1 MTNRHSESHRHHSR
15 LPFGMRLRVVAVIA
29 AVAAMTAGCSSGA
42 GRHQGT
48 SQAVTPPRPAPRS
61 GPPPLLAVHF
71 DKGKYPLLG
80 SRQADL
86 AKAAEAF
93 NTVLVSY
100 GDDQLVQQA
109 RDRGLKVYLG
119 FDEHQEFAA
128 GKDIT
133 ADVQGLVR
141 FASAHRDQIAGIRVA
156 DRVNQGLTPEQTL
169 GYLRATGG
177 VLHQQLP
184 GVPVVVDLSDWQL
197 TCDLPGQD
205 PCGKLR
211 QPDYRYQT
219 NANLLRIYHSGDV
232 DGFML
237 ADGLARDDVDCGGCT
252 AQASDAT
259 AQTTAWRKAR
269 ALFPRPFLLFARVAP
284 LSFPQAHYP
293 ADATQA
299 ALAVSIY
306 ETIPLQQGADGV
318 DLWAWSRHFD
328 GTVRTFLDKNGA
340 SNPLWQQMVA
350 LATTMHA
357 QGRPS

>member
-1 MTNRHSESHRHHSR
+1 MTIR
-15 LPFGMRLRVVAVIA
+15 LPLRTA
-29 AVAAMTAGCSSGA
+29 AVAALIVAVAAGCGSS
-42 GRHQGT
+42 GRHQPAT
-48 SQAVTPPRPAPRS
+48 RAVTPPKPAPRS
-61 GPPPLLAVHF
+61 GPPPVLAVHF

-86 AKAAEAF
+86 SKAAEAF
-93 NTVLVSY
+93 NAVLVSY
-100 GDDQLVQQA
+100 GDQQLVDEA
-109 RDRGLKVYLG
+109 RARGLKVYLG
-119 FDEHQEFAA
+119 FDEHQEFAT
-128 GKDIT
+128 GKDIS
-133 ADVQGLVR
+133 ADVRDLVR
-141 FASAHRDQIAGIRVA
+141 FATANRDQIAGIRVA
-156 DRVNQGLTPEQTL
+156 DRVNQGLTPAQTL

-184 GVPVVVDLSDWQL
+184 GVPVIVDVSDWQL
-197 TCDLPGQD
+197 TCDLPGQN
-205 PCGKLR
+205 PCGKAR
-211 QPDYRYQT
+211 GADYKYQT
-219 NANLLRIYHSGDV
+219 NDNLLQLYHSGDV

-237 ADGLARDDVDCGGCT
+237 ANGLARDDTDCGGCT

-259 AQTTAWRKAR
+259 AQTIAWQKAR

-284 LSFPQAHYP
+284 LSFPQARYP

-340 SNPLWQQMVA
+340 SNPLWQQFVA
-350 LATTMHA
+350 LATAMHA
-357 QGRPS
+357 QARPS